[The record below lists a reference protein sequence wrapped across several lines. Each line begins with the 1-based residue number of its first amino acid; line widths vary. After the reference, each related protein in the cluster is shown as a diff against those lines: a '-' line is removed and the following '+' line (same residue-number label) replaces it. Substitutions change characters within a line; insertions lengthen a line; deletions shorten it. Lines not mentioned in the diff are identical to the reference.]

1 MYIMPVSEQNR
12 ARKFL
17 NKKPSDAQ
25 ILARIRQIASG
36 KTVKSAEKFA
46 YLQNALQNS
55 PNNTHYKM
63 SQAMFAMENNTPG
76 VYMISQRKMLGNKFN
91 IPKNAVN
98 KYLSKFTP
106 RKKVAAPKTNNR
118 IRKLVKNLA
127 NATGVCNNK

>member
-1 MYIMPVSEQNR
+1 
-12 ARKFL
+12 
-17 NKKPSDAQ
+17 
-25 ILARIRQIASG
+25 
-36 KTVKSAEKFA
+36 
-46 YLQNALQNS
+46 
-55 PNNTHYKM
+55 
-63 SQAMFAMENNTPG
+63 MFAMENNTPG

-91 IPKNAVN
+91 IPKNAVK